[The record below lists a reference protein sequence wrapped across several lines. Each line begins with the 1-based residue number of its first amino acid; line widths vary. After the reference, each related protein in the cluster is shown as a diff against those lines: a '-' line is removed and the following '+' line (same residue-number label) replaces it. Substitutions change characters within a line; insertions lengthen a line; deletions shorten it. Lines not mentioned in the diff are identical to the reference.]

1 VTARTPVP
9 PSSADRVTVG
19 SDELTF
25 RATSDATAGALV
37 AIDVRMAPGGG
48 PPLLHRHDA
57 VEIYKVER
65 GELAIYLED
74 DAGEVARVVA
84 GAGRVVAIP
93 GGREHTIRNESQSPA
108 RAYVV
113 FAPGREMERFARA
126 ADELT
131 SQGTAEPTD
140 VRALAERHGVEMTR
154 PVPRGALTTP
164 TRRSSLSPRRA

>member
-1 VTARTPVP
+1 VTPRTPVP
-9 PSSADRVTVG
+9 HSSADRVTVG

-37 AIDVRMAPGGG
+37 AIDVRMTPGGG
-48 PPLLHRHDA
+48 PPLVHRHDA

-84 GAGRVVAIP
+84 GAGSVVAIP
-93 GGREHTIRNESQSPA
+93 GGREHTIRNESEIRA

-113 FAPGREMERFARA
+113 FAPGSEIEHFVRA
-126 ADELT
+126 ADELAA
-131 SQGTAEPTD
+131 QGTAEPAD
-140 VRALAERHGVEMTR
+140 VLNLAERHGIEMTR
-154 PVPRGALTTP
+154 PVPTGDPAKNAP
-164 TRRSSLSPRRA
+164 GLSD